1 MKFDKKNID
10 KKVLLNL
17 FKNMLKSRMIE
28 EKMIVLLRQ
37 GKVSKWFSGI
47 GQEAISTGVTL
58 ALENDEYILP
68 MHRNLSVF
76 TSRDIPLDRLFAQ
89 WQGKLEGFTKGRD
102 RSFHFGSN
110 EHHIVGMISHL
121 GPQMGVACGI
131 ALSNR
136 LKGKKKLCA
145 VFTGDGGT
153 SQGDFHESLN
163 IASTWNLPVIFCIEN
178 NGYGLST
185 PVNEQY
191 AIDNLADRGAGY
203 NIDSYVVDGNNV
215 VDVYNCIKVV
225 SKKIR
230 SNNKPV
236 LIEFKTFRMKGHE
249 EASGQAYIDPEILE
263 EWANR
268 DPIKHFEEFLLKSK
282 YLNRKSIRSIKNDLE
297 DEIDSN
303 WDKAKSYNETKF
315 DEKVELDDVY
325 KDFTPAIISHVDK
338 PTNSEVRFVDAIKK
352 GIDESMSKYDNLV
365 IMGQDI
371 AEYGGVFKVTEGLIE
386 KYGKERVFNT
396 PLCESA
402 ILSAAYGLSV
412 GGYKSIVEMQFADFI
427 SSGFTAIVNL
437 IAKSNYRWSQN
448 SDIVVRMPC
457 GGGVG
462 AGPFHSQ
469 SNEVWFTKV
478 PGLKVVYPSHP
489 YEAKGLLNAAIEDPN
504 PVMYFEHKYIYR
516 TKSEEIPETYYT
528 QELGKAKIRSIGSDV
543 TIITYGLGVHWA
555 LDSIKSFKKD
565 SIEIIDLNTL
575 IPWDKELVFSS
586 IKKTGKVLLLS
597 EDTLINGF
605 IGEIS
610 ATISEEIFEYLDA
623 PIVRVGS
630 LDTPVPFSNNL
641 ERGFLSSSKLKE
653 KLDKLVN
660 Y

>member
-1 MKFDKKNID
+1 MKFDVKNID

-28 EKMIVLLRQ
+28 EKMIILLRQ

-47 GQEAISTGVTL
+47 GQEAISTGVTI
-58 ALENDEYILP
+58 ALDSDEYILP

-76 TSRDIPLDRLFAQ
+76 TSRNIPLDRLFAQ
-89 WQGKLEGFTKGRD
+89 WQGKQEGFTKGRD

-131 ALSNR
+131 ALSNK
-136 LKGKKKLCA
+136 LKGNNKLCA

-163 IASTWNLPVIFCIEN
+163 LASTWNLPVIFCIEN

-191 AIDNLADRGAGY
+191 AIEDLADRAAGY
-203 NIDSYVVDGNNV
+203 NMDSYVIDGNNV
-215 VDVYNCIKVV
+215 VDVYNCLKEISEKM
-225 SKKIR
+225 R
-230 SNNKPV
+230 SDNKPV

-249 EASGQAYIDPEILE
+249 EASGQAYIDPEIIE
-263 EWANR
+263 EWAKK
-268 DPIKHFEEFLLKSK
+268 DPIKHFEEFLIKSK
-282 YLNRKSIRSIKNDLE
+282 HLNSKTLKVIKNDLE
-297 DEIDSN
+297 KEIDSN
-303 WDKAKSYNETKF
+303 WDKAKSYNETQF
-315 DEKVELDDVY
+315 DENLELNDVY
-325 KDFTPAIISHVDK
+325 KDFIPSNNHLDSSINGEA
-338 PTNSEVRFVDAIKK
+338 RFVDAIKI

-396 PLCESA
+396 PLCESV

-478 PGLKVVYPSHP
+478 PGLKVVYPSHS
-489 YEAKGLLNAAIEDPN
+489 YDAKGLLNASIEDPN
-504 PVMYFEHKYIYR
+504 PVMFFEHKYIYR
-516 TKSEEIPETYYT
+516 TVSEEIPDNHYT
-528 QELGKAKIRSIGSDV
+528 VELGKAKIRSIGTDA

-555 LDSIKSFKKD
+555 LDLIKSFKND
-565 SIEIIDLNTL
+565 SIEIIDLNSL
-575 IPWDKELVFSS
+575 IPWDKELVFNS

-623 PIVRVGS
+623 PIIRVGS

-641 ERGFLSSSKLKE
+641 EKGFLSNNRLKE
-653 KLDKLVN
+653 KLNKLLN

>member
-1 MKFDKKNID
+1 MKFDVKNID

-28 EKMIVLLRQ
+28 EKMIILLRQ

-58 ALENDEYILP
+58 ALDSDEYILP

-76 TSRDIPLDRLFAQ
+76 TSREIPLDRLFAQ
-89 WQGKLEGFTKGRD
+89 WQGKQEGFTKGRD

-110 EHHIVGMISHL
+110 EYHIVGMISHL

-131 ALSNR
+131 ALSNK
-136 LKGKKKLCA
+136 LKGNNKLCA

-163 IASTWNLPVIFCIEN
+163 LASTWNLPVIFCIEN

-191 AIDNLADRGAGY
+191 AIENLADRAAGY
-203 NIDSYVVDGNNV
+203 NMDSYVIDGNNV
-215 VDVYNCIKVV
+215 VDVYNCLMEV
-225 SKKIR
+225 SEKMK
-230 SNNKPV
+230 SDNKPV

-249 EASGQAYIDPEILE
+249 EASGQAYIDPEIIE
-263 EWANR
+263 EWAKK
-268 DPIKHFEEFLLKSK
+268 DPIKHFEEFLIKSK
-282 YLNRKSIRSIKNDLE
+282 HLNSKTLKVIKNDLE
-297 DEIDSN
+297 KEIDSN
-303 WDKAKSYNETKF
+303 WDKAKSYNETQF
-315 DEKVELDDVY
+315 DENLELNDVY
-325 KDFTPAIISHVDK
+325 KGFTPSNNQTD
-338 PTNSEVRFVDAIKK
+338 NSINGEVRFVDAVKK

-386 KYGKERVFNT
+386 KYGKERVLNT

-402 ILSAAYGLSV
+402 ILSTAYGLSV

-478 PGLKVVYPSHP
+478 PGLKVVYPSHS
-489 YEAKGLLNAAIEDPN
+489 YEAKGLLNASIEDPN

-516 TKSEEIPETYYT
+516 TVSEEIPENYYT
-528 QELGKAKIRSIGSDV
+528 LELGKAKIRSIGADA

-555 LDSIKSFKKD
+555 LDVMKSFKNH

-575 IPWDKELVFSS
+575 IPWDKELIFNS

-623 PIVRVGS
+623 PIIRVGS

-641 ERGFLSSSKLKE
+641 EKSFLSNSRLKE
-653 KLDKLVN
+653 KLEKLLK

>member
-1 MKFDKKNID
+1 MKFDVKNID

-28 EKMIVLLRQ
+28 EKMIILLRQ

-58 ALENDEYILP
+58 ALDSDEYILP

-76 TSRDIPLDRLFAQ
+76 TSREIPLDRLFAQ
-89 WQGKLEGFTKGRD
+89 WQGKQEGFTKGRD

-131 ALSNR
+131 ALSNK
-136 LKGKKKLCA
+136 LKGNNKLCA

-163 IASTWNLPVIFCIEN
+163 LASTWNLPVIFCIEN

-191 AIDNLADRGAGY
+191 AIEDLADRAAGY
-203 NIDSYVVDGNNV
+203 NMDSYVIDGNNV
-215 VDVYNCIKVV
+215 VDVYNCLNEVSIKM
-225 SKKIR
+225 R
-230 SNNKPV
+230 SDNKPV

-249 EASGQAYIDPEILE
+249 EASGQAYIDPKIIE
-263 EWANR
+263 EWSKK
-268 DPIKHFEEFLLKSK
+268 DPIKHFEEFLIKSK
-282 YLNRKSIRSIKNDLE
+282 HLNSKTLKVIKNDLE
-297 DEIDSN
+297 KEIDSN
-303 WDKAKSYNETKF
+303 WDKAKSYAETKF
-315 DEKVELDDVY
+315 DENLELNDVY
-325 KDFTPAIISHVDK
+325 QDFIPSNN
-338 PTNSEVRFVDAIKK
+338 NSDSSINGEVRFVDAIKM
-352 GIDESMSKYDNLV
+352 GIDESMSKYDNLI

-402 ILSAAYGLSV
+402 ILSSAYGLSV

-478 PGLKVVYPSHP
+478 PGLKVVYPSHS
-489 YEAKGLLNAAIEDPN
+489 YEAKGLLNASIEDPN

-516 TKSEEIPETYYT
+516 TVSEEIPENYYT
-528 QELGKAKIRSIGSDV
+528 LELGKAKIRSIGSDA

-555 LDSIKSFKKD
+555 LEIIKSFKND

-575 IPWDKELVFSS
+575 VPWDKELVFKS

-610 ATISEEIFEYLDA
+610 ATISEEIFEHLDA
-623 PIVRVGS
+623 PIIRVGS

-641 ERGFLSSSKLKE
+641 EKGFLSNNRLKE
-653 KLDKLVN
+653 KLNKLLN

>member
-1 MKFDKKNID
+1 MKFDVKNID

-28 EKMIVLLRQ
+28 DKMIVLLRQ

-47 GQEAISTGVTL
+47 GQEAISTGVTI
-58 ALENDEYILP
+58 ALDSDEYILP

-89 WQGKLEGFTKGRD
+89 WQGKQEGFTKGRD

-131 ALSNR
+131 ALSNK
-136 LKGKKKLCA
+136 LKGNNKLCA

-163 IASTWNLPVIFCIEN
+163 LASTWNLPVIFCIEN

-191 AIDNLADRGAGY
+191 AIEDLADRAAGY
-203 NIDSYVVDGNNV
+203 NMDSYVIDGNNV
-215 VDVYNCIKVV
+215 VDVYNCLMEV
-225 SKKIR
+225 SEKMK
-230 SNNKPV
+230 SDNKPV

-249 EASGQAYIDPEILE
+249 EASGQAYIDPEIIE
-263 EWANR
+263 EWAKK
-268 DPIKHFEEFLLKSK
+268 DPIKHFEEFLIKSK
-282 YLNRKSIRSIKNDLE
+282 YLNSKTLKAIKNNLE
-297 DEIDSN
+297 KEIDSN
-303 WDKAKSYNETKF
+303 WDKAKSYNETQF
-315 DEKVELDDVY
+315 DENLELNDVY
-325 KDFTPAIISHVDK
+325 RDFIPSNNHLDSS
-338 PTNSEVRFVDAIKK
+338 NNREVRFVDAIKK

-402 ILSAAYGLSV
+402 ILSTAYGLSV

-478 PGLKVVYPSHP
+478 PGLKVVYPSHS
-489 YEAKGLLNAAIEDPN
+489 YEAKGLLNASIEDPN

-516 TKSEEIPETYYT
+516 TVSEEIPENYYT
-528 QELGKAKIRSIGSDV
+528 IELGKAKIRSIGSDA

-555 LDSIKSFKKD
+555 LEVVKSFKND

-575 IPWDKELVFSS
+575 VPWDKELVFNS

-610 ATISEEIFEYLDA
+610 ASISEEIFEYLDA
-623 PIVRVGS
+623 PIIRVGS

-641 ERGFLSSSKLKE
+641 EKGFLSNSRLKE
-653 KLDKLVN
+653 KLEKLLK

>member
-1 MKFDKKNID
+1 MKFDIKNID

-28 EKMIVLLRQ
+28 EKMIILLRQ

-47 GQEAISTGVTL
+47 GQEAISTGVTI
-58 ALENDEYILP
+58 ALDSDEYILP

-89 WQGKLEGFTKGRD
+89 WQGKQEGFTKGRD

-131 ALSNR
+131 ALSNK
-136 LKGKKKLCA
+136 LKGNKKLCA

-163 IASTWNLPVIFCIEN
+163 LASTWNLPVIFCIEN

-191 AIDNLADRGAGY
+191 AIEDLADRAAGY
-203 NIDSYVVDGNNV
+203 NMDSYVIDGNNV
-215 VDVYNCIKVV
+215 VDVYNCLKEV
-225 SKKIR
+225 SEKMR
-230 SNNKPV
+230 SDNKPV

-249 EASGQAYIDPEILE
+249 EASGQAYIDPEIIE
-263 EWANR
+263 EWAKK
-268 DPIKHFEEFLLKSK
+268 DPIKHFEEFLIKSK
-282 YLNRKSIRSIKNDLE
+282 HLNSKTLKVIKNDIE
-297 DEIDSN
+297 KEIDSN
-303 WDKAKSYNETKF
+303 WDKAKSYAETKF
-315 DEKVELDDVY
+315 DENLELNDVY
-325 KDFTPAIISHVDK
+325 QDFIPANNHSDSSI
-338 PTNSEVRFVDAIKK
+338 NGEVRFVDAIKM

-365 IMGQDI
+365 VMGQDI

-402 ILSAAYGLSV
+402 ILSTAYGLSV

-478 PGLKVVYPSHP
+478 PGLKVVYPSHS
-489 YEAKGLLNAAIEDPN
+489 YEAKGLLNASIEDPN

-516 TKSEEIPETYYT
+516 TFSEEIPENYYT
-528 QELGKAKIRSIGSDV
+528 LELGKAKIRSIGSDA

-555 LDSIKSFKKD
+555 LEVVESFKND

-575 IPWDKELVFSS
+575 VPWDKELVFNS

-610 ATISEEIFEYLDA
+610 ASISEEIFEYLDA
-623 PIVRVGS
+623 PIIRVGS

-641 ERGFLSSSKLKE
+641 EKGFLSNSRLKE
-653 KLDKLVN
+653 KLEKLLK

>member
-1 MKFDKKNID
+1 MKFDLKNID
-10 KKVLLNL
+10 KKVLLSL

-28 EKMIVLLRQ
+28 EKMIILLRQ

-58 ALENDEYILP
+58 ALDSDEYILP

-76 TSRDIPLDRLFAQ
+76 TSREIPLDRLFAQ
-89 WQGKLEGFTKGRD
+89 WQGKQEGFTKGRD

-131 ALSNR
+131 ALSNK
-136 LKGKKKLCA
+136 LKGNNKLCA

-163 IASTWNLPVIFCIEN
+163 LASTWNLPVIFCIEN

-191 AIDNLADRGAGY
+191 AIEDLADRAAGY
-203 NIDSYVVDGNNV
+203 KMDSYVIDGNNV
-215 VDVYNCIKVV
+215 VDVYNCLMKV
-225 SKKIR
+225 SEKMR
-230 SNNKPV
+230 SDNKPV

-249 EASGQAYIDPEILE
+249 EASGQAYIDPEIIE
-263 EWANR
+263 EWAKK
-268 DPIKHFEEFLLKSK
+268 DPIKHFEEFLIKSK
-282 YLNRKSIRSIKNDLE
+282 YLNSKTLKVIKNNLE
-297 DEIDSN
+297 KEIDSN
-303 WDKAKSYNETKF
+303 WAKAKSYDETQF
-315 DEKVELDDVY
+315 DENLELNDVY
-325 KDFTPAIISHVDK
+325 RDFTPSDNHLDSSI
-338 PTNSEVRFVDAIKK
+338 NGEVRFVDAIKK

-386 KYGKERVFNT
+386 KYGKERVLNT

-402 ILSAAYGLSV
+402 ILSTAYGLSV

-478 PGLKVVYPSHP
+478 PGLKVVYPSHS
-489 YEAKGLLNAAIEDPN
+489 YEAKGLLNASIEDPN

-516 TKSEEIPETYYT
+516 TVSEEIPENYYT
-528 QELGKAKIRSIGSDV
+528 LELGKAKIRSIGADV

-555 LDSIKSFKKD
+555 LNVMKSFKNY

-575 IPWDKELVFSS
+575 IPWDKELVFNS

-610 ATISEEIFEYLDA
+610 ATISEEIFEYLYA
-623 PIVRVGS
+623 PIIRVGS

-641 ERGFLSSSKLKE
+641 EKSFLSNSRLKE
-653 KLDKLVN
+653 KLEKLLK

>member
-1 MKFDKKNID
+1 MKFDAKNID

-58 ALENDEYILP
+58 ALKNDEYILP

-131 ALSNR
+131 ALSNK
-136 LKGKKKLCA
+136 LKSKKKICA

-203 NIDSYVVDGNNV
+203 NIDSFVVDGNNV
-215 VDVYNCIKVV
+215 VDVYHCIKDV

-230 SNNKPV
+230 FTNKPA

-249 EASGQAYIDPEILE
+249 EASGQAYIDPEIIE

-282 YLNRKSIRSIKNDLE
+282 YLNRKSLKSIKNDLE
-297 DEIDSN
+297 SEIDSN
-303 WDKAKSYNETKF
+303 WDKAKSYNETQF
-315 DEKVELDDVY
+315 DEKVELNDVY
-325 KDFTPAIISHVDK
+325 KDFTPAKTHLVNT
-338 PTNSEVRFVDAIKK
+338 TNSEVRFVDAIKK
-352 GIDESMSKYDNLV
+352 GIDESMSKFDNLV

-437 IAKSNYRWSQN
+437 IAKSNYRWCQN

-555 LDSIKSFKKD
+555 LDSIKPFKKD

-630 LDTPVPFSNNL
+630 LDTPVPFSSNL

>member
-1 MKFDKKNID
+1 MKFDAKNID
-10 KKVLLNL
+10 KKVLLSL

-28 EKMIVLLRQ
+28 EKMIILLRQ

-58 ALENDEYILP
+58 SLDSDEYILP

-76 TSRDIPLDRLFAQ
+76 TSREIPLDKLFAQ
-89 WQGKLEGFTKGRD
+89 WQGKQEGFTKGRD

-131 ALSNR
+131 ALSNK
-136 LKGKKKLCA
+136 LKGNNKLCA

-153 SQGDFHESLN
+153 SQGDFHEALN
-163 IASTWNLPVIFCIEN
+163 LASTWNLPVIFCIEN

-185 PVNEQY
+185 PVKEQY
-191 AIDNLADRGAGY
+191 AIENLADRAAGY
-203 NIDSYVVDGNNV
+203 NMDSHVVDGNNV
-215 VDVYNCIKVV
+215 VDVYNCLKDV
-225 SKKIR
+225 SEKMR

-249 EASGQAYIDPEILE
+249 EASGQAYIDPKIIE
-263 EWANR
+263 EWAKK
-268 DPIKHFEEFLLKSK
+268 DPIKHFEEFLVKSK
-282 YLNRKSIRSIKNDLE
+282 HLDSKALKVIKNDLE
-297 DEIDSN
+297 KEIDSN
-303 WDKAKSYNETKF
+303 WDRAKSYKETEFNEQR
-315 DEKVELDDVY
+315 ELEDVY
-325 KDFTPAIISHVDK
+325 KDFELENNNVIDSISK
-338 PTNSEVRFVDAIKK
+338 EVRFVDAIKK
-352 GIDESMSKYDNLV
+352 GIDESMSKFDNLV
-365 IMGQDI
+365 VMGQDI

-386 KYGKERVFNT
+386 KYGKNRVLNT
-396 PLCESA
+396 PLCESV
-402 ILSAAYGLSV
+402 ILSSAYGLSV

-427 SSGFTAIVNL
+427 SSGFTAVVNL

-489 YEAKGLLNAAIEDPN
+489 YEAKGLLNASIQDPN
-504 PVMYFEHKYIYR
+504 PVMFFEHKYIYR
-516 TKSEEIPETYYT
+516 TVSEEISDNYYT
-528 QELGKAKIRSIGSDV
+528 CELGKAKIRSIGSSA

-555 LDSIKSFKKD
+555 LDTIKSFEKD

-575 IPWDKELVFSS
+575 VPWDKTLVFNS

-597 EDTLINGF
+597 EDTLFNGF

-623 PIVRVGS
+623 PILRVGS
-630 LDTPVPFSNNL
+630 LDTPVPFASNL
-641 ERGFLSSSKLKE
+641 EKGFLSNSRLKE
-653 KLDKLVN
+653 KLEKLLN
-660 Y
+660 F

>member
-1 MKFDKKNID
+1 MELVKKPFLL
-10 KKVLLNL
+10 VLL
-17 FKNMLKSRMIE
+17 I
-28 EKMIVLLRQ
+28 
-37 GKVSKWFSGI
+37 
-47 GQEAISTGVTL
+47 
-58 ALENDEYILP
+58 ALDSDEYILP

-89 WQGKLEGFTKGRD
+89 WQGKQEGFTKGRD

-131 ALSNR
+131 ALSNK
-136 LKGKKKLCA
+136 LKGNNKLCA

-163 IASTWNLPVIFCIEN
+163 LASTWNLPVIFCIEN

-191 AIDNLADRGAGY
+191 AIEDLADRAAGY
-203 NIDSYVVDGNNV
+203 NIDSYVIDGNNV
-215 VDVYNCIKVV
+215 VDVYNCLKEV
-225 SKKIR
+225 SEKMR
-230 SNNKPV
+230 SDNKPV

-249 EASGQAYIDPEILE
+249 EASGQAYIDPEIIE
-263 EWANR
+263 EWAKK
-268 DPIKHFEEFLLKSK
+268 DPIKHFEEFLIKSK
-282 YLNRKSIRSIKNDLE
+282 HLNSKALKVIKNDLE
-297 DEIDSN
+297 KEIDSN
-303 WDKAKSYNETKF
+303 WDKAKSYNETQF
-315 DEKVELDDVY
+315 DENLELNDVY
-325 KDFTPAIISHVDK
+325 KGFTPANNQTD
-338 PTNSEVRFVDAIKK
+338 NSINGEVRFVDAVKK

-386 KYGKERVFNT
+386 KYGKERVLNT

-402 ILSAAYGLSV
+402 ILSTAYGLSV

-478 PGLKVVYPSHP
+478 PGLKVVYPSHS
-489 YEAKGLLNAAIEDPN
+489 YEAKGLLNASIEDPN

-516 TKSEEIPETYYT
+516 TVSEEIPENYYT
-528 QELGKAKIRSIGSDV
+528 IELGKAKIRSIGSDA

-555 LDSIKSFKKD
+555 LEVVKSFKND

-575 IPWDKELVFSS
+575 VPWDKELIFNS

-610 ATISEEIFEYLDA
+610 ASISEEIFEYLDA
-623 PIVRVGS
+623 PIIRVGS

-641 ERGFLSSSKLKE
+641 EKGFLSSSRLKE
-653 KLDKLVN
+653 KLEKLLK

>member
-1 MKFDKKNID
+1 MKFDVKNID

-28 EKMIVLLRQ
+28 EKMIILLRQ

-47 GQEAISTGVTL
+47 GQEAISTGVTI
-58 ALENDEYILP
+58 ALDSDEYILP

-89 WQGKLEGFTKGRD
+89 WQGKQEGFTKGRD

-131 ALSNR
+131 ALSNK
-136 LKGKKKLCA
+136 LKGNNKLCA

-163 IASTWNLPVIFCIEN
+163 LASTWNLPVIFCIEN

-191 AIDNLADRGAGY
+191 AIEDLADRAAGY
-203 NIDSYVVDGNNV
+203 NMDSYVIDGNNV
-215 VDVYNCIKVV
+215 VDVYNCLKEV
-225 SKKIR
+225 SEKMR
-230 SNNKPV
+230 SDNKPV

-249 EASGQAYIDPEILE
+249 EASGQAYIDPEIIE
-263 EWANR
+263 EWAKK
-268 DPIKHFEEFLLKSK
+268 DPIKHFEEFLIKSK
-282 YLNRKSIRSIKNDLE
+282 HLDSKTLKVIKNDLE
-297 DEIDSN
+297 KEIDSN
-303 WDKAKSYNETKF
+303 WDKAKSYAETKF
-315 DEKVELDDVY
+315 DENLELNDVY
-325 KDFTPAIISHVDK
+325 QDFIPSNNHSDSSISG
-338 PTNSEVRFVDAIKK
+338 EVRFVDAIKM
-352 GIDESMSKYDNLV
+352 GIDESMLKYDNLV

-402 ILSAAYGLSV
+402 ILSTAYGLSV

-478 PGLKVVYPSHP
+478 PGLKVVYPSHS
-489 YEAKGLLNAAIEDPN
+489 YEAKGLLNASIEDPN

-516 TKSEEIPETYYT
+516 TVSEKIPENYYT
-528 QELGKAKIRSIGSDV
+528 LELGKAKIRSIGSDA
-543 TIITYGLGVHWA
+543 TIVTYGLGVHWA
-555 LDSIKSFKKD
+555 LEVVKSFKND

-575 IPWDKELVFSS
+575 VPWDKELIFNS

-610 ATISEEIFEYLDA
+610 ASISEEIFEYLDA
-623 PIVRVGS
+623 PIIRVGS

-641 ERGFLSSSKLKE
+641 EKGFLSSSRLKDKLE
-653 KLDKLVN
+653 KLLK

>member
-1 MKFDKKNID
+1 MKFDVKNID
-10 KKVLLNL
+10 KKVLKSL

-28 EKMIVLLRQ
+28 EKMIILLRQ
-37 GKVSKWFSGI
+37 GKISKWFSGV
-47 GQEAISTGVTL
+47 GQEAISTGVTI
-58 ALENDEYILP
+58 ALDSDEYILP

-76 TSRDIPLDRLFAQ
+76 TSRNIPLDRLFAQ
-89 WQGKLEGFTKGRD
+89 WQGKQEGFTKGRD

-131 ALSNR
+131 ALSNK
-136 LKGKKKLCA
+136 LKGNNKLCA

-163 IASTWNLPVIFCIEN
+163 LASTWNLPVIFCIEN

-191 AIDNLADRGAGY
+191 AIEDLADRAAGY
-203 NIDSYVVDGNNV
+203 NMSSYVIDGNNV
-215 VDVYNCIKVV
+215 VDVYNCLKEV
-225 SKKIR
+225 SEKMR
-230 SNNKPV
+230 SDNKPV

-249 EASGQAYIDPEILE
+249 EASGQAYIDPEIIE
-263 EWANR
+263 EWAKK
-268 DPIKHFEEFLLKSK
+268 DPIKHFEEFLIKSK
-282 YLNRKSIRSIKNDLE
+282 HLNSKTLKVIKNDLE
-297 DEIDSN
+297 KEIDLN
-303 WDKAKSYNETKF
+303 WDKAKSYNETQF
-315 DEKVELDDVY
+315 DENLELNDVY
-325 KDFTPAIISHVDK
+325 KDFIPSNNQSDNSI
-338 PTNSEVRFVDAIKK
+338 NSEVRFVDAIKK
-352 GIDESMSKYDNLV
+352 GIDESMSKHDNLV
-365 IMGQDI
+365 VMGQDI
-371 AEYGGVFKVTEGLIE
+371 AEYGGVFKVTEGLID

-516 TKSEEIPETYYT
+516 TKSEKIPETYYT

-575 IPWDKELVFSS
+575 IPWDKELVFNSV
-586 IKKTGKVLLLS
+586 KKTGKVLLLS

>member
-1 MKFDKKNID
+1 MKFDVKNIE
-10 KKVLLNL
+10 KKILLSL

-28 EKMIVLLRQ
+28 EKMIILLRQ

-58 ALENDEYILP
+58 ALDSDEYILP

-76 TSRDIPLDRLFAQ
+76 TSREIPLDRLFAQ
-89 WQGKLEGFTKGRD
+89 WQGKQEGFTKGRD

-131 ALSNR
+131 ALSNK
-136 LKGKKKLCA
+136 LKGNNKLCA

-163 IASTWNLPVIFCIEN
+163 LASTWNLPVIFCIEN

-191 AIDNLADRGAGY
+191 AIENLADRAAGY
-203 NIDSYVVDGNNV
+203 NMDSYVIDGNNV
-215 VDVYNCIKVV
+215 VDVYNCLMEV
-225 SKKIR
+225 SEKMK
-230 SNNKPV
+230 SDNKPV

-249 EASGQAYIDPEILE
+249 EASGQAYIDPEIIE
-263 EWANR
+263 EWAKK
-268 DPIKHFEEFLLKSK
+268 DPIKHFEEFLIKSK
-282 YLNRKSIRSIKNDLE
+282 HLNSKALKVIKNDLE
-297 DEIDSN
+297 KEIDSN
-303 WDKAKSYNETKF
+303 WDKAKSYNETQF
-315 DEKVELDDVY
+315 DENLELNDVY
-325 KDFTPAIISHVDK
+325 KGFTPANNQTD
-338 PTNSEVRFVDAIKK
+338 NSINGEVRFVDAVKK

-386 KYGKERVFNT
+386 KYGKERVLNT

-402 ILSAAYGLSV
+402 ILSTAYGLSV

-478 PGLKVVYPSHP
+478 PGLKVVYPSHS
-489 YEAKGLLNAAIEDPN
+489 YEAKGLLNASIEDPN

-516 TKSEEIPETYYT
+516 TVSEEIPENYYT
-528 QELGKAKIRSIGSDV
+528 LELGKAKIRSIGADA

-555 LDSIKSFKKD
+555 LDVMKSFKNH

-575 IPWDKELVFSS
+575 IPWDKELIFNS

-623 PIVRVGS
+623 PIIRVGS

-641 ERGFLSSSKLKE
+641 EKSFLSNSRLKE
-653 KLDKLVN
+653 KLEKLLK

>member
-1 MKFDKKNID
+1 MKFDVKNID
-10 KKVLLNL
+10 KKVLLSL

-28 EKMIVLLRQ
+28 EKMIILLRQ

-58 ALENDEYILP
+58 ALDSDEYILP

-76 TSRDIPLDRLFAQ
+76 TSREIPLDRLFAQ
-89 WQGKLEGFTKGRD
+89 WQGKQEGFTKGRD

-131 ALSNR
+131 ALSNK
-136 LKGKKKLCA
+136 LKGNNKLCA

-163 IASTWNLPVIFCIEN
+163 LASTWNLPVIFCIEN

-191 AIDNLADRGAGY
+191 AIEDFADRAAGY
-203 NIDSYVVDGNNV
+203 NMDSYVIDGNNV
-215 VDVYNCIKVV
+215 VDVYNCLKEV
-225 SKKIR
+225 SEKMR
-230 SNNKPV
+230 SDNKPV

-249 EASGQAYIDPEILE
+249 EASGQAYIDPEIIE
-263 EWANR
+263 EWAKK
-268 DPIKHFEEFLLKSK
+268 DPIKHFEEFLIKSK
-282 YLNRKSIRSIKNDLE
+282 HLNSKALKVIKNDLE
-297 DEIDSN
+297 KEIDSN
-303 WDKAKSYNETKF
+303 WDKAKSYNETQF
-315 DEKVELDDVY
+315 DENLELNDVY
-325 KDFTPAIISHVDK
+325 KGFTPANNQTD
-338 PTNSEVRFVDAIKK
+338 NSINGEVRFVDAVKK

-386 KYGKERVFNT
+386 KYGKERVLNT

-402 ILSAAYGLSV
+402 ILSTAYGLSV

-478 PGLKVVYPSHP
+478 PGLKVVYPSHS
-489 YEAKGLLNAAIEDPN
+489 YEAKGLLNASIEDPN

-516 TKSEEIPETYYT
+516 TVSEEIPENYYT
-528 QELGKAKIRSIGSDV
+528 LELGKAKIRSIGSDV

-555 LDSIKSFKKD
+555 LDVIKNFKND
-565 SIEIIDLNTL
+565 SIEVIDLNTL
-575 IPWDKELVFSS
+575 IPWDKELIFKS

-623 PIVRVGS
+623 PIIRVGS

-641 ERGFLSSSKLKE
+641 EKSFLSNSRLKE
-653 KLDKLVN
+653 KLEKLLK

>member
-1 MKFDKKNID
+1 MKFDVKNID

-28 EKMIVLLRQ
+28 EKMIILLRQ

-58 ALENDEYILP
+58 ALDSDEYILP

-76 TSRDIPLDRLFAQ
+76 TSREIPLNRLFAQ
-89 WQGKLEGFTKGRD
+89 WQGKQEGFTKGRD

-131 ALSNR
+131 ALSNK
-136 LKGKKKLCA
+136 LKGNNKLCA

-163 IASTWNLPVIFCIEN
+163 LASTWNLPVIFCIEN

-191 AIDNLADRGAGY
+191 AIENLADRAAGY
-203 NIDSYVVDGNNV
+203 NMDSYVIDGNNV
-215 VDVYNCIKVV
+215 VDVYNCLMEV
-225 SKKIR
+225 SEKMK
-230 SNNKPV
+230 SDNKPV

-249 EASGQAYIDPEILE
+249 EASGQAYIDPEIIE
-263 EWANR
+263 EWAKK
-268 DPIKHFEEFLLKSK
+268 DPIKHFEEFLIKSK
-282 YLNRKSIRSIKNDLE
+282 HLNSKALKVIKNDLE
-297 DEIDSN
+297 KEIDSN
-303 WDKAKSYNETKF
+303 WDKAKSYNETQF
-315 DEKVELDDVY
+315 DENLELNDVY
-325 KDFTPAIISHVDK
+325 KGFTPANNQTD
-338 PTNSEVRFVDAIKK
+338 NSINGEVRFVDAVKK

-386 KYGKERVFNT
+386 KYGKERVLNT

-402 ILSAAYGLSV
+402 ILSTAYGLSV

-478 PGLKVVYPSHP
+478 PGLKVVYPSHS
-489 YEAKGLLNAAIEDPN
+489 YEAKGLLNASIEDPN

-516 TKSEEIPETYYT
+516 TVSEEIPENYYT
-528 QELGKAKIRSIGSDV
+528 LELGKAKIRSIGADA

-555 LDSIKSFKKD
+555 LEIIKSFLM
-565 SIEIIDLNTL
+565 IE
-575 IPWDKELVFSS
+575 V
-586 IKKTGKVLLLS
+586 
-597 EDTLINGF
+597 
-605 IGEIS
+605 
-610 ATISEEIFEYLDA
+610 YQ
-623 PIVRVGS
+623 
-630 LDTPVPFSNNL
+630 
-641 ERGFLSSSKLKE
+641 
-653 KLDKLVN
+653 
-660 Y
+660 

>member
-1 MKFDKKNID
+1 MKFDVKNID
-10 KKVLLNL
+10 KKVLLSL

-28 EKMIVLLRQ
+28 EKMIILLRQ

-58 ALENDEYILP
+58 ALDSDEYILP

-76 TSRDIPLDRLFAQ
+76 TSREIPLDRLFAQ
-89 WQGKLEGFTKGRD
+89 WQGKQEGFTKGRD

-110 EHHIVGMISHL
+110 DHHIVGMISHL

-131 ALSNR
+131 ALSNK
-136 LKGKKKLCA
+136 LKGNNKLCA

-163 IASTWNLPVIFCIEN
+163 LASTWNLPVIFCIEN

-191 AIDNLADRGAGY
+191 AIEDLADRAAGY
-203 NIDSYVVDGNNV
+203 NMDSYVIDGNNV
-215 VDVYNCIKVV
+215 VDVYNCLNEV
-225 SKKIR
+225 SAKMR
-230 SNNKPV
+230 SDNKPV

-249 EASGQAYIDPEILE
+249 EASGQAYIDPEIIE
-263 EWANR
+263 EWAKK
-268 DPIKHFEEFLLKSK
+268 DPIKHFEEFLIKSK
-282 YLNRKSIRSIKNDLE
+282 HLNSKTLKVIKNDLE
-297 DEIDSN
+297 KEIDSN
-303 WDKAKSYNETKF
+303 WNKAKSYAETKF
-315 DEKVELDDVY
+315 DENQELNDVY
-325 KDFTPAIISHVDK
+325 KDFIPANNHPDSSI
-338 PTNSEVRFVDAIKK
+338 NEEFRFVDAIKK

-371 AEYGGVFKVTEGLIE
+371 AEYGGVFKVTEGLID

-402 ILSAAYGLSV
+402 ILSTAYGLSV

-437 IAKSNYRWSQN
+437 ISKSNYRWSQN

-478 PGLKVVYPSHP
+478 PGLKVVYPSHS
-489 YEAKGLLNAAIEDPN
+489 YEAKGLLNASIEDPN

-516 TKSEEIPETYYT
+516 TVSEEIPENYYT
-528 QELGKAKIRSIGSDV
+528 VELGKAKIRSIGSDA

-555 LDSIKSFKKD
+555 LEIIKSFKND

-575 IPWDKELVFSS
+575 VPWDKELVFNS

-610 ATISEEIFEYLDA
+610 ATISEEIFEHLDA
-623 PIVRVGS
+623 PIIRVGS

-641 ERGFLSSSKLKE
+641 EKGFLSNNRLKE
-653 KLDKLVN
+653 KLEKLLE

>member
-1 MKFDKKNID
+1 MKFDVKNID

-28 EKMIVLLRQ
+28 EKMIILLRQ

-47 GQEAISTGVTL
+47 GQEAISTGVTI
-58 ALENDEYILP
+58 ALDNDEYILP

-76 TSRDIPLDRLFAQ
+76 TSREIPLDRLFAQ
-89 WQGKLEGFTKGRD
+89 WQGKQEGFTKGRD

-121 GPQMGVACGI
+121 GPQMAVACGI
-131 ALSNR
+131 ALSNK
-136 LKGKKKLCA
+136 LKGNKKLCA

-163 IASTWNLPVIFCIEN
+163 LASTWNLPVIFCIEN

-191 AIDNLADRGAGY
+191 AIEDLADRAAGY
-203 NIDSYVVDGNNV
+203 NMHSYVINGNNV
-215 VDVYNCIKVV
+215 VDVYNCLKEV
-225 SKKIR
+225 SEKMR
-230 SNNKPV
+230 SDNKPV

-249 EASGQAYIDPEILE
+249 EASGQTYIDPEIIE
-263 EWANR
+263 EWAKK
-268 DPIKHFEEFLLKSK
+268 DPIKHFEEFLIKSK
-282 YLNRKSIRSIKNDLE
+282 HLNSKTLKVIKNDLE
-297 DEIDSN
+297 KEIDSN
-303 WDKAKSYNETKF
+303 WDMAKSYNETQF
-315 DEKVELDDVY
+315 DENLEVNDVY
-325 KDFTPAIISHVDK
+325 KDFTPANNHSD
-338 PTNSEVRFVDAIKK
+338 NSIKGEVRFVDAIKK

-402 ILSAAYGLSV
+402 ILSTSYGLSV

-469 SNEVWFTKV
+469 SNEVWFIKV
-478 PGLKVVYPSHP
+478 PGLKVVYPSHS
-489 YEAKGLLNAAIEDPN
+489 YEAKGLLNASIEDPN

-516 TKSEEIPETYYT
+516 TVSEEIPENYYT
-528 QELGKAKIRSIGSDV
+528 LELGKAKIRSVGSDA

-555 LDSIKSFKKD
+555 LEIIKSFKND

-575 IPWDKELVFSS
+575 VPWDKELVFNS

-623 PIVRVGS
+623 PIIRVGS

-641 ERGFLSSSKLKE
+641 EKGFLSNNRLKE
-653 KLDKLVN
+653 KLEKLLE

>member
-1 MKFDKKNID
+1 MKFDVKNID
-10 KKVLLNL
+10 KKVLLSL

-28 EKMIVLLRQ
+28 EKMIILLRQ

-58 ALENDEYILP
+58 ALDSDEYILP

-76 TSRDIPLDRLFAQ
+76 TSREIPLDRLFAQ
-89 WQGKLEGFTKGRD
+89 WQGKQEGFTKGRD

-131 ALSNR
+131 ALSNK
-136 LKGKKKLCA
+136 LKGNNKLCA

-163 IASTWNLPVIFCIEN
+163 LASTWNLPVIFCIEN

-191 AIDNLADRGAGY
+191 AIENLADRAAGY
-203 NIDSYVVDGNNV
+203 NMDSYVIDGNNV
-215 VDVYNCIKVV
+215 VDVYNCLMEV
-225 SKKIR
+225 SEKMK
-230 SNNKPV
+230 SDNKPV

-249 EASGQAYIDPEILE
+249 EASGQAYIDPEIIE
-263 EWANR
+263 EWAKK
-268 DPIKHFEEFLLKSK
+268 DPIKHFEEFLIKSK
-282 YLNRKSIRSIKNDLE
+282 HLNSKALKVIKNDLE
-297 DEIDSN
+297 KEIDSN
-303 WDKAKSYNETKF
+303 WDKAKSYNETQF
-315 DEKVELDDVY
+315 DENLELNDVY
-325 KDFTPAIISHVDK
+325 KGFTPANNQTD
-338 PTNSEVRFVDAIKK
+338 NSINGEVRFVDAVKK

-386 KYGKERVFNT
+386 KYGKERVLNT

-402 ILSAAYGLSV
+402 ILSTAYGLSV

-478 PGLKVVYPSHP
+478 PGLKVVYPSHS
-489 YEAKGLLNAAIEDPN
+489 YEAKGLLNASIEDPN

-516 TKSEEIPETYYT
+516 TVSEEIPENYYT
-528 QELGKAKIRSIGSDV
+528 LELGKAKIRSIGADA

-555 LDSIKSFKKD
+555 LDVMKSFKNH

-575 IPWDKELVFSS
+575 IPWDKELIFNS

-623 PIVRVGS
+623 PIIRVGS

-641 ERGFLSSSKLKE
+641 EKSFLSNSRLKE
-653 KLDKLVN
+653 KLEKLLK

>member
-1 MKFDKKNID
+1 MKFDVKNID

-28 EKMIVLLRQ
+28 EKMIILLRQ

-58 ALENDEYILP
+58 ALESDEYILP

-76 TSRDIPLDRLFAQ
+76 TSREIPLDKLFAQ
-89 WQGKLEGFTKGRD
+89 WQGKQEGFTKGRD

-131 ALSNR
+131 ALSNI
-136 LKGKKKLCA
+136 LKGNNKLCA

-163 IASTWNLPVIFCIEN
+163 LASTWNLPVIFCIEN

-191 AIDNLADRGAGY
+191 AIEDLADRAAGY
-203 NIDSYVVDGNNV
+203 NMDSYVVDGNNV
-215 VDVYNCIKVV
+215 IDVYNCLIEVV
-225 SKKIR
+225 KKMR
-230 SNNKPV
+230 SNKKPV

-249 EASGQAYIDPEILE
+249 EASGQAYIDPKIIA
-263 EWANR
+263 EWAKR
-268 DPIKHFEEFLLKSK
+268 DPIKHFEEFLVKSK
-282 YLNRKSIRSIKNDLE
+282 NLDNKTLKEIKNDLE
-297 DEIDSN
+297 KEIDSN
-303 WDKAKSYNETKF
+303 WDKAKSYNETQF
-315 DEKVELDDVY
+315 DKNLELNDVY
-325 KDFTPAIISHVDK
+325 KNFIPAKNLSD
-338 PTNSEVRFVDAIKK
+338 NSINKEVRFVDAIKN
-352 GIDESMSKYDNLV
+352 GIDESMSKYENLV

-402 ILSAAYGLSV
+402 ILSTAYGLSI

-478 PGLKVVYPSHP
+478 PGLKVVYPSHS
-489 YEAKGLLNAAIEDPN
+489 YEAKGLLNASIEDPN

-516 TKSEEIPETYYT
+516 TFSEEIPEDYYT
-528 QELGKAKIRSIGSDV
+528 IELGKAKIRSIGSDV

-555 LDSIKSFKKD
+555 LDVVKSFKND

-575 IPWDKELVFSS
+575 VPWDKQLVFNS

-623 PIVRVGS
+623 PIIRVGS

-641 ERGFLSSSKLKE
+641 EKGFLSNSRLKE
-653 KLDKLVN
+653 KLKKLIE

>member
-1 MKFDKKNID
+1 MKFDVKNID

-28 EKMIVLLRQ
+28 EKMIILLRQ

-58 ALENDEYILP
+58 ALESDEYILP

-76 TSRDIPLDRLFAQ
+76 TSREIPLDKLFAQ
-89 WQGKLEGFTKGRD
+89 WQGKQEGFTKGRD

-131 ALSNR
+131 ALSNI
-136 LKGKKKLCA
+136 LKGNNKLCA

-163 IASTWNLPVIFCIEN
+163 LASTWNLPVIFCIEN

-191 AIDNLADRGAGY
+191 AIEDLADRATGY
-203 NIDSYVVDGNNV
+203 NMDSYVVDGNNV
-215 VDVYNCIKVV
+215 IDVYNCLIKVV
-225 SKKIR
+225 KKMR
-230 SNNKPV
+230 SNKKPV

-249 EASGQAYIDPEILE
+249 EASGQAYIDPKIIA
-263 EWANR
+263 EWAKR
-268 DPIKHFEEFLLKSK
+268 DPIRHFEEFLVKSK
-282 YLNRKSIRSIKNDLE
+282 NLDNKTLKEIKNDLE
-297 DEIDSN
+297 KEIDSN
-303 WDKAKSYNETKF
+303 WDKAKSYNETQF
-315 DEKVELDDVY
+315 DKNLELNDVY
-325 KDFTPAIISHVDK
+325 KNFIPAKNLSD
-338 PTNSEVRFVDAIKK
+338 NSINKEVRFVDAIKN
-352 GIDESMSKYDNLV
+352 GIDESMSKYENLV

-402 ILSAAYGLSV
+402 ILSTAYGLSI

-478 PGLKVVYPSHP
+478 PGLKVVYPSHS
-489 YEAKGLLNAAIEDPN
+489 YEAKGLLNASIEDPN

-516 TKSEEIPETYYT
+516 TFSEEIPEDYYT
-528 QELGKAKIRSIGSDV
+528 IELGKAKIRSIGSDV

-555 LDSIKSFKKD
+555 LDVVKSFKND

-575 IPWDKELVFSS
+575 VPWDKQLVFNS

-623 PIVRVGS
+623 PIIRVGS

-641 ERGFLSSSKLKE
+641 EKGFLSNSRLKE
-653 KLDKLVN
+653 KLKKLIE

>member
-1 MKFDKKNID
+1 MKFDVKNID
-10 KKVLLNL
+10 KKVLLSL

-28 EKMIVLLRQ
+28 EKMIILLRQ

-47 GQEAISTGVTL
+47 GQEAISTGVTI
-58 ALENDEYILP
+58 ALDSDEYILP

-76 TSRDIPLDRLFAQ
+76 TSREIPLDRLFAQ
-89 WQGKLEGFTKGRD
+89 WQGKQEGFTKGRD

-131 ALSNR
+131 ALSNK
-136 LKGKKKLCA
+136 LKGNNKLCA

-163 IASTWNLPVIFCIEN
+163 LASTWNLPVIFCIEN

-191 AIDNLADRGAGY
+191 AIEDLADRAAGY
-203 NIDSYVVDGNNV
+203 NMDSYVIDGNNV
-215 VDVYNCIKVV
+215 VDVYNCLNELSAKM
-225 SKKIR
+225 R
-230 SNNKPV
+230 SDNKPV

-249 EASGQAYIDPEILE
+249 EASGQAYIDPEIIE
-263 EWANR
+263 EWAKK
-268 DPIKHFEEFLLKSK
+268 DPIKHFEEFLIKSK
-282 YLNRKSIRSIKNDLE
+282 HLNSKTLKVIKNDLE
-297 DEIDSN
+297 KEIDSN
-303 WDKAKSYNETKF
+303 WDKAKSYAETKF
-315 DEKVELDDVY
+315 DENQELNDVY
-325 KDFTPAIISHVDK
+325 KEFTP
-338 PTNSEVRFVDAIKK
+338 TNNHSDNSINGEVRFVDAIKK

-365 IMGQDI
+365 VMGQDI

-402 ILSAAYGLSV
+402 ILSTAYGLSV

-478 PGLKVVYPSHP
+478 PGLKVVYPSHS
-489 YEAKGLLNAAIEDPN
+489 YEAKGLLNASIEDPN

-516 TKSEEIPETYYT
+516 TVSEEIPENYYT
-528 QELGKAKIRSIGSDV
+528 VELGKAKIRSIGSDA

-555 LDSIKSFKKD
+555 LEIIKSFKND

-575 IPWDKELVFSS
+575 VPWDKELVFNS

-610 ATISEEIFEYLDA
+610 ATISEEIFEHLDA
-623 PIVRVGS
+623 PIIRVGS

-641 ERGFLSSSKLKE
+641 EKGFLSSNRLKE
-653 KLDKLVN
+653 KLEKLLE

>member
-1 MKFDKKNID
+1 MKFDVKNIE
-10 KKVLLNL
+10 KKILLSL

-28 EKMIVLLRQ
+28 EKMIILLRQ

-58 ALENDEYILP
+58 ALDSDEYILP

-76 TSRDIPLDRLFAQ
+76 TSREIPLDRLFAQ
-89 WQGKLEGFTKGRD
+89 WQGKQEGFTKGRD

-131 ALSNR
+131 ALSNK
-136 LKGKKKLCA
+136 LKGNNKLCA

-163 IASTWNLPVIFCIEN
+163 LASTWNLPVIFCIEN

-191 AIDNLADRGAGY
+191 AIENLADRAAGY
-203 NIDSYVVDGNNV
+203 NMDSYVIDGNNV
-215 VDVYNCIKVV
+215 VDVYNCLMEV
-225 SKKIR
+225 SKKMK
-230 SNNKPV
+230 SDNKPV

-249 EASGQAYIDPEILE
+249 EASGQAYIDPEIIE
-263 EWANR
+263 EWAKK
-268 DPIKHFEEFLLKSK
+268 DPIKHFEEFLIKSK
-282 YLNRKSIRSIKNDLE
+282 HLNSKALKVIKNDLE
-297 DEIDSN
+297 KEIDSN
-303 WDKAKSYNETKF
+303 WDMAKSYNETQF
-315 DEKVELDDVY
+315 DENLELNDVY
-325 KDFTPAIISHVDK
+325 KGFTPANNQTD
-338 PTNSEVRFVDAIKK
+338 NSINGEVRFVDAVKK

-386 KYGKERVFNT
+386 KYGKERVLNT

-402 ILSAAYGLSV
+402 ILSTAYGLSV

-478 PGLKVVYPSHP
+478 PGLKVVYPSHS
-489 YEAKGLLNAAIEDPN
+489 YEAKGLLNASIEDPN

-516 TKSEEIPETYYT
+516 TVSEEIPENYYT
-528 QELGKAKIRSIGSDV
+528 LELGKAKIRSIGADA

-555 LDSIKSFKKD
+555 LDVMKSFKNH

-575 IPWDKELVFSS
+575 IPWDKELIFNS

-623 PIVRVGS
+623 PIIRVGS

-641 ERGFLSSSKLKE
+641 EKSFLSNSRLKE
-653 KLDKLVN
+653 KLEKLLK

>member
-1 MKFDKKNID
+1 MKFDVKNID

-28 EKMIVLLRQ
+28 EKMIILLRQ

-58 ALENDEYILP
+58 ALDNDEYILP

-76 TSRDIPLDRLFAQ
+76 TSREIPLDRLFAQ
-89 WQGKLEGFTKGRD
+89 WQGKQEGFTKGRD

-131 ALSNR
+131 ALSNK
-136 LKGKKKLCA
+136 LKGNNKLCA

-163 IASTWNLPVIFCIEN
+163 LASTWNLPVIFCIEN

-191 AIDNLADRGAGY
+191 AIEDLADRAAGY
-203 NIDSYVVDGNNV
+203 NMDSYVIDGNNV
-215 VDVYNCIKVV
+215 VDVYNCLNEV
-225 SKKIR
+225 SAKMR
-230 SNNKPV
+230 SDNKPV

-249 EASGQAYIDPEILE
+249 EASGQAYIDPKIIE
-263 EWANR
+263 EWAKK
-268 DPIKHFEEFLLKSK
+268 DPIKHFEEFLIKSK
-282 YLNRKSIRSIKNDLE
+282 HLNSKTLKVIKNDLE
-297 DEIDSN
+297 NEIDSN
-303 WDKAKSYNETKF
+303 WDKAKSYAETKF
-315 DEKVELDDVY
+315 DENLELNDVY
-325 KDFTPAIISHVDK
+325 QDFIPSNN
-338 PTNSEVRFVDAIKK
+338 NSDSSINGEVRFVDAIKM
-352 GIDESMSKYDNLV
+352 GIDESMSKYDNLI

-371 AEYGGVFKVTEGLIE
+371 AEYGGVFKVTEGLID

-402 ILSAAYGLSV
+402 ILSSAYGLSV

-478 PGLKVVYPSHP
+478 PGLKVVYPSHS
-489 YEAKGLLNAAIEDPN
+489 YEAKGLLNASIEDPN

-516 TKSEEIPETYYT
+516 TVSEEIPENYYT
-528 QELGKAKIRSIGSDV
+528 LELGKAKIRSIGSDA

-555 LDSIKSFKKD
+555 LEIIKSFKND

-575 IPWDKELVFSS
+575 VPWDKELVFNS

-610 ATISEEIFEYLDA
+610 ATISEEIFEHLDA
-623 PIVRVGS
+623 PIIRVGS

-641 ERGFLSSSKLKE
+641 EKGFLSNNRLKE
-653 KLDKLVN
+653 KLNKLLN

>member
-1 MKFDKKNID
+1 MKFDVKNID
-10 KKVLLNL
+10 KKVLLSL

-28 EKMIVLLRQ
+28 EKMIILLRQ

-47 GQEAISTGVTL
+47 GQEAISTGVTI
-58 ALENDEYILP
+58 ALDNDEYILP

-89 WQGKLEGFTKGRD
+89 WQGKQEGFTKGRD

-131 ALSNR
+131 ALSNK
-136 LKGKKKLCA
+136 LKGNNKLCA

-163 IASTWNLPVIFCIEN
+163 LASTWNLPVIFCIEN

-191 AIDNLADRGAGY
+191 AIEDLADRAAGY
-203 NIDSYVVDGNNV
+203 NMDSYVIDGNNV
-215 VDVYNCIKVV
+215 VDVYNCLKEV
-225 SKKIR
+225 SEKMR
-230 SNNKPV
+230 SDNKPV

-249 EASGQAYIDPEILE
+249 EASGQAYIDPEIIE
-263 EWANR
+263 EWAKK
-268 DPIKHFEEFLLKSK
+268 DPIKHFEEFLIKSK
-282 YLNRKSIRSIKNDLE
+282 HLNSKTLKVIKNDLE
-297 DEIDSN
+297 KEIDSN
-303 WDKAKSYNETKF
+303 WDKAKSYNEIQF
-315 DEKVELDDVY
+315 DENLELNDVY
-325 KDFTPAIISHVDK
+325 KGFIPSNNHLDSSINREA
-338 PTNSEVRFVDAIKK
+338 RFVDAIKK

-402 ILSAAYGLSV
+402 ILSTAYGLSV

-478 PGLKVVYPSHP
+478 PGLKVVYPSHS
-489 YEAKGLLNAAIEDPN
+489 YEAKGLLNASIEDPN

-516 TKSEEIPETYYT
+516 TVSEQIPENYYT
-528 QELGKAKIRSIGSDV
+528 IELGKAKIRSIGSDA

-555 LDSIKSFKKD
+555 LEAVKSFKND

-575 IPWDKELVFSS
+575 VPWDKELVFNS

-610 ATISEEIFEYLDA
+610 ATISEEIFEHLDA
-623 PIVRVGS
+623 PIIRVGS

-641 ERGFLSSSKLKE
+641 EKGFLSSSRLKE
-653 KLDKLVN
+653 KLEKLLK

>member
-1 MKFDKKNID
+1 MKFDVKNID
-10 KKVLLNL
+10 KKVLLSL
-17 FKNMLKSRMIE
+17 FKNILKSRMIE
-28 EKMIVLLRQ
+28 EKMIILLRQ

-58 ALENDEYILP
+58 ALNSDEYILP

-76 TSRDIPLDRLFAQ
+76 TSREIPLDRLFAQ
-89 WQGKLEGFTKGRD
+89 WQGKQEGFTKGRD

-131 ALSNR
+131 ALSNK
-136 LKGKKKLCA
+136 LKGNNKLCA

-163 IASTWNLPVIFCIEN
+163 LASTWSLPVIFCIEN

-185 PVNEQY
+185 PVNEQF
-191 AIDNLADRGAGY
+191 AIEDLADRAPAY
-203 NIDSYVVDGNNV
+203 DMDSYVVDGNNV
-215 VDVYNCIKVV
+215 VDVYNCLKEV
-225 SKKIR
+225 SEKMR
-230 SNNKPV
+230 SDNKPV

-263 EWANR
+263 EWAKK
-268 DPIKHFEEFLLKSK
+268 DPIKHFEEFLIKSK
-282 YLNRKSIRSIKNDLE
+282 YLDDKTLNVIKDDLE
-297 DEIDSN
+297 KEIDSN
-303 WDKAKSYNETKF
+303 WDMAKSYNETQF
-315 DEKVELDDVY
+315 DENIELNDVY
-325 KDFTPAIISHVDK
+325 KYFTLANNHSD
-338 PTNSEVRFVDAIKK
+338 NSINVEVRFVDAIKE

-371 AEYGGVFKVTEGLIE
+371 AEYGGVFKVTEGLIK

-402 ILSAAYGLSV
+402 ILSTAYGLSV

-478 PGLKVVYPSHP
+478 PGLKVVYPSHS
-489 YEAKGLLNAAIEDPN
+489 YEAKGLFNASIEDPN
-504 PVMYFEHKYIYR
+504 PVMYFEHKYLYR
-516 TKSEEIPETYYT
+516 TVSEEIPENYYT
-528 QELGKAKIRSIGSDV
+528 LELGKAKIRSIGNDA
-543 TIITYGLGVHWA
+543 TIITYGLGFHWD
-555 LDSIKSFKKD
+555 LDVIKSFKND

-575 IPWDKELVFSS
+575 VPWDKELVFNS

-610 ATISEEIFEYLDA
+610 ATISEEIFEYLDG
-623 PIVRVGS
+623 PIIRVGS

-641 ERGFLSSSKLKE
+641 EKGFLSNSRLKE
-653 KLDKLVN
+653 KLEKLLK

>member
-1 MKFDKKNID
+1 MKFDTKNID

-131 ALSNR
+131 ALSNK

-215 VDVYNCIKVV
+215 VDVYNCIKNV

-282 YLNRKSIRSIKNDLE
+282 YLNRKSLKSIKNDLE
-297 DEIDSN
+297 NEIDSN
-303 WDKAKSYNETKF
+303 WDKAKSYNETQF
-315 DEKVELDDVY
+315 NEKVELKDVY
-325 KDFTPAIISHVDK
+325 KDFTRAMTHLDNT
-338 PTNSEVRFVDAIKK
+338 TNSEVRFVDAIKK

-371 AEYGGVFKVTEGLIE
+371 AEYGGVFKVTEGLID

-516 TKSEEIPETYYT
+516 TISEEIPETYYT

-575 IPWDKELVFSS
+575 IPWDKELIFNS

-630 LDTPVPFSNNL
+630 LDTPVPFSSNL